1 MPKEQ
6 GPFGERAARSASKN
20 AKDKSNSATL
30 RASQSGTHREQM
42 GMPGLTNRMLRC
54 DSEKDSEKDSGYSEA
69 GSDTVQTDVDD
80 QRSSVSEP
88 HRASTSSSNNTAH
101 NMPPYKEMTPVYV
114 IKNVMVK
121 PSRQEQLLHSPLAW
135 GGAWHGL
142 TGTKGPTQL
151 LLIQQPAI
159 PAPSSTTITPP
170 KNHLKKTSGR
180 SSQAHKSSYLPIL
193 NSYPRIAP
201 HPRKE
206 GHESKSSTRLAAAKE
221 SGSEGH
227 SQSKRVCTEEGKRE
241 AVSTTTHLLKP
252 HQQQKDARVHSYSQH
267 KSRSNTVHRSI
278 PEKASS
284 TTQAKS
290 HHSQQSSSSDNIS
303 SPSVSSSQTPSPP
316 CSSDSPPS
324 SSPPSSSPSSSA
336 AHSPYRPSPDSTT
349 MRQRRFLNTAEIL
362 NQSGLLAIT
371 LRTKELL
378 KQNAATEREIA
389 QLRQHTEFL
398 CQAAQATHSGTNEGA
413 HGLEKLVK
421 AMSESRYYPD
431 LDLNQLKAL
440 TNQTNE
446 SKDKDNEKKSN
457 QAATNALP
465 SATSLRNIDDGTF
478 PPSPLFAPSP
488 ETECSEHA
496 NPFLEALPSSLHL
509 DSVEAYR
516 SADADKDLSNLNMLP
531 ESSTHKKYLL

>member
-1 MPKEQ
+1 
-6 GPFGERAARSASKN
+6 
-20 AKDKSNSATL
+20 
-30 RASQSGTHREQM
+30 
-42 GMPGLTNRMLRC
+42 
-54 DSEKDSEKDSGYSEA
+54 
-69 GSDTVQTDVDD
+69 
-80 QRSSVSEP
+80 
-88 HRASTSSSNNTAH
+88 
-101 NMPPYKEMTPVYV
+101 
-114 IKNVMVK
+114 MVK
-121 PSRQEQLLHSPLAW
+121 PSRQEQILHSPLAW

-142 TGTKGPTQL
+142 TGTKGPPQL

-159 PAPSSTTITPP
+159 PAPTSTTITPP
-170 KNHLKKTSGR
+170 KNHLKKTTSR

-206 GHESKSSTRLAAAKE
+206 GHESKGSARAAAVKE

-252 HQQQKDARVHSYSQH
+252 HQHQKDTRVHSYSQH
-267 KSRSNTVHRSI
+267 KSRSSTAHWSTSGQ
-278 PEKASS
+278 ASS
-284 TTQAKS
+284 TTQTRNHHS
-290 HHSQQSSSSDNIS
+290 HHSSSPDNIS
-303 SPSVSSSQTPSPP
+303 SPSVSSSQTPSPT

-336 AHSPYRPSPDSTT
+336 AHSPYRPAPDSTT

-389 QLRQHTEFL
+389 QLRQHTEYL
-398 CQAAQATHSGTNEGA
+398 CQAAQASQTGTNEST

-421 AMSESRYYPD
+421 AMSESKSYPS
-431 LDLNQLKAL
+431 LDLNQLEAF
-440 TNQTNE
+440 TNQTNKNK
-446 SKDKDNEKKSN
+446 SKGDEKKSK
-457 QAATNALP
+457 QAITNALP
-465 SATSLRNIDDGTF
+465 RTISQRNIDDGTS

-488 ETECSEHA
+488 EAEDSEHA
-496 NPFLEALPSSLHL
+496 NVVLEALPSSLHL
-509 DSVEAYR
+509 ASEQASR
-516 SADADKDLSNLNMLP
+516 SADAEKDLTMLP
-531 ESSTHKKYLL
+531 ESSKHKNYLL